1 MPHRSLVYKG
11 LKKVSH
17 TVTPERH
24 VAIIMH
30 MHMHITIMAMPLS
43 AAADV

>member
-30 MHMHITIMAMPLS
+30 MHITIMAMPLS